1 VEKTDLNV
9 ITGAFGF
16 TGRYITRRL
25 LSMGKEVRTITGH
38 PGVVNI
44 FGDRVGVYPFNFDN
58 PAELEK
64 SLQGADTLFNT
75 YWIRFPHGEI
85 TYEAAVENTRT
96 MIRAAVSAGVRRM
109 VHISIANASV
119 ESPFPYYRG
128 KGMIEEAIMESGL
141 TYAIIRPTVIFGAG
155 DILINNIAWLLRRFP
170 VFAIPGSGEYR
181 LQPVFV
187 EDLAEMAVD
196 LAWGN
201 DNVIVDAV
209 GPEVFTFEELGRLIA
224 EKVRARALFIHLN
237 PGLAYFL
244 SRIIGLAVKDVVLTE
259 AEVSGLMDNLLI
271 SADPPTGKRRLS
283 DWLSENASLV
293 GTEYASELNR
303 HYR

>member
-1 VEKTDLNV
+1 MQKPELNI

-44 FGDRVGVYPFNFDN
+44 FGDRVGVLPFNFDN
-58 PAELEK
+58 PDQLAK
-64 SLQGADTLFNT
+64 SLQGADTLYNT
-75 YWIRFPHGEI
+75 YWIRFPHGNI
-85 TYEAAVENTRT
+85 NYDVAVENTRT
-96 MIRAAVSAGVRRM
+96 MIRAAASAGVRRL
-109 VHISIANASV
+109 VHISIANASG
-119 ESPFPYYRG
+119 ESPFPYFRG
-128 KGMIEEAIMESGL
+128 KGIIEKEIIDSGL
-141 TYAIIRPTVIFGAG
+141 SYAILRPTVIFGVG

-170 VFAIPGSGEYR
+170 VFAIPGSGDYR

-196 LAWGN
+196 LARSD

-224 EKVRARALFIHLN
+224 EKVHSRALFIHLN
-237 PGLAYFL
+237 PGLTYFL

-259 AEVSGLMDNLLI
+259 AEVSGLMENLLI
-271 SADPPTGKRRLS
+271 SAGPPTGKRRLS

-293 GTEYASELNR
+293 GTKYASELNR